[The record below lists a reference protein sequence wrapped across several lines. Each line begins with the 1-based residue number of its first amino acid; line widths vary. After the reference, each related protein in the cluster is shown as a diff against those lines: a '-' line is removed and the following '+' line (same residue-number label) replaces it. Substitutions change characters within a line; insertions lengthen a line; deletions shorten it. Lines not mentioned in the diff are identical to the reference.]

1 MKAWFLPA
9 ESESLTHSDNHHD
22 ASRLC
27 QSAVRGYQAETGSE
41 GDRVVDAYRTQ
52 AIDPVILG
60 TVRFGTFLIPSE
72 RGRRN
77 LQPLWGDLA
86 DSRPKPSHVVQ
97 AHHGNAPESYRTSAV
112 VWEQCAS
119 F

>member
-1 MKAWFLPA
+1 M
-9 ESESLTHSDNHHD
+9 
-22 ASRLC
+22 
-27 QSAVRGYQAETGSE
+27 
-41 GDRVVDAYRTQ
+41 VDAYCTQ

-60 TVRFGTFLIPSE
+60 KVRFGAFLIPSE
-72 RGRRN
+72 RGRWS

-86 DSRPKPSHVVQ
+86 ESRPKPSHVVQ

-112 VWEQCAS
+112 VGEQCAS